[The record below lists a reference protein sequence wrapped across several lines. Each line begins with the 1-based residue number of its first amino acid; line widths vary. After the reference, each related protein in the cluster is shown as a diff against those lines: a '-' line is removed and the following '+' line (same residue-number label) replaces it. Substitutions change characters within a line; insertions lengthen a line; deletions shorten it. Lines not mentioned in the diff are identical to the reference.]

1 MKHRSKLEIYIDV
14 LNTIAE
20 GNNKHSQIMQKTNLS
35 YLTAKNCLKSLVTK
49 GYVSASQSL
58 QKNTKHKK
66 MTINYFELTEKG
78 KSVLTY
84 FRNVN
89 DIIEEGSNLLNP
101 FSELVKKKRNNYK

>member
-14 LNTIAE
+14 LNTISE

-35 YLTAKNCLKSLVTK
+35 YFTTKNCLKSLAAK
-49 GYVSASQSL
+49 GFVLASQSL

-101 FSELVKKKRNNYK
+101 FSELVKKKRYYHK